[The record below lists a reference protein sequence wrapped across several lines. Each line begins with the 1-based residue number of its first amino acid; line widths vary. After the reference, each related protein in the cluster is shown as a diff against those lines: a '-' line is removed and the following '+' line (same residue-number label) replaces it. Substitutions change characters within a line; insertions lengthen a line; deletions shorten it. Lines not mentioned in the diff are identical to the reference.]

1 MKKVYSLLLIWILI
15 SCQAISHSDNY
26 KLYVTLENAPFDS
39 LYILECT
46 QDRYLFFSGEKTS
59 EFTWEFTIP
68 DSIIHNSTDMRLKLS
83 KYDYINKQSKS
94 IRFLHE
100 VNGKKNVIGNI
111 GVQGR
116 NNYIHAIYVG
126 ESIFPNEYFFTKIG
140 EKDTIMLGELVDE
153 DFKLVL
159 KEDNSDI
166 TVRSQDPF
174 FCAFLNSRNEDIS
187 YDEYM
192 KQYVR
197 LSQKYPDSWYLISSL
212 ASSLYL
218 FKTKEDVLSIY
229 QNLSDSSKNT
239 HWGEK
244 IERYLYSK
252 FSNSSLPTFDNAG
265 YENIVQDSLKYNL
278 LVFTASWCHACIEE
292 IPLLKQ
298 IYKDLNSC
306 LDITYISLDE
316 ENEGASFQQLIY
328 KEKIPWRTL
337 LAYKDIKNIEDKY
350 FVVGV
355 PHCILVYPNQ
365 TWEFIEIRDN
375 EQLKKLYSLCSI

>member
-1 MKKVYSLLLIWILI
+1 MKKVCLLLLIWISI
-15 SCQAISHSDNY
+15 SCQVISRSDNY
-26 KLYVTLENAPFDS
+26 KLFVRLENAPFDS
-39 LYILECT
+39 LYLLECT

-83 KYDYINKQSKS
+83 KYDYLNKQSKS

-100 VNGKKNVIGNI
+100 INGKKNVIGNI

-126 ESIFPNEYFFTKIG
+126 ENIFPNEYFSAKIG
-140 EKDTIMLGELVDE
+140 KKDTIILGELVDE

-159 KEDNSDI
+159 EKDNSDI
-166 TVRSQDPF
+166 TIRAQDPL
-174 FCAFLNSRNEDIS
+174 FCTFLNSRNEDIS

-192 KQYVR
+192 KQYVK
-197 LSQKYPDSWYLISSL
+197 LSQKYPDSRYLISSL

-229 QNLSDSSKNT
+229 QNLSNSYKST

-252 FSNSSLPTFDNAG
+252 FSNSSLPTLDNAG
-265 YENIVQDSLKYNL
+265 YENIIQDSLKYNL

-316 ENEGASFQQLIY
+316 GDEGAFFRRLIY

-337 LAYKDIKNIEDKY
+337 LAYEDIKNIEDKY
-350 FVVGV
+350 FVVGI
-355 PHCILVYPNQ
+355 PHCILVYPSQ
-365 TWEFIEIRDN
+365 TWEMIEIRDN